1 MYILILFSNDFMKI
15 YILTREPFPNG
26 MAATNRIKCYAKA
39 ILEKGVPCEV
49 LICTRT
55 EVYGKAPK
63 NTIGEGVFEN
73 IPYKYIGG
81 TPLRGSNIVLR
92 QINDRIDKMR
102 TMQYLFKHL
111 KEDDIVFG
119 YCGVFPHF
127 INMIIRITH
136 MRKAFYFRDL
146 CELPYG
152 TSQETDR
159 NIKLRK
165 FTLFKQ
171 FPLCD
176 GFIAISDALVTLAE
190 KYKRTNAKVLKVPIL
205 VDFEKYCL
213 TDQSNKVDIPYIFHS
228 GTLYEQKDGILGMIE
243 AFGIALRQIPFPI
256 RFIST
261 GKMENS
267 PHKEAIYGLIE
278 KYQLKDKI
286 LFTGYLSESELK
298 DYLSKASLVIINKY
312 DTQQN
317 KYCFST
323 KLAEYLAA
331 SKPVIIT
338 KVGEAMNWLTNDKDA
353 YIVETQR
360 IDALAEKI
368 VEAFTNVQKRY
379 AIAENGFKT
388 CKSSFDYRNYSKQLI
403 DFFTQ
408 ISNDSN

>member
-1 MYILILFSNDFMKI
+1 MKV

-39 ILEKGVPCEV
+39 IIKKKVACEV

-55 EVYGKAPK
+55 ERYGKPPK
-63 NTIGEGVFEN
+63 NTIGDGIFED
-73 IPYKYIGG
+73 ISYKYIGG
-81 TPLRGSNIVLR
+81 TPLRSGNIVLR
-92 QINDRIDKMR
+92 QINDRMDKVW
-102 TMQYLFKHL
+102 TMLYLFKHL
-111 KEDDIVFG
+111 KKGDIVLG

-127 INMIIRITH
+127 INTIIRITH
-136 MRKAFYFRDL
+136 MKNAFYFRDL

-152 TSQETDR
+152 TSQETAR

-165 FTLFKQ
+165 FTFSKQ

-176 GFIAISDALVTLAE
+176 GFIAISDTLVTLAE
-190 KYKRTNAKVLKVPIL
+190 KYKRTDAKVLKVPIL
-205 VDFEKYCL
+205 VDFEKYCIV
-213 TDQSNKVDIPYIFHS
+213 DKSNEVDVPYIFHS

-261 GKMENS
+261 GKIENS
-267 PHKEAIYGLIE
+267 PHKEAIHELIE
-278 KYQLKDKI
+278 KYHLKDKI
-286 LFTGYLSESELK
+286 LFTGYLSESELR

-338 KVGEAMNWLTNDKDA
+338 KVGEAMNWLTNGKDA
-353 YIVETQR
+353 YIVEAQR
-360 IDALAEKI
+360 IDSLAEKI
-368 VEAFTNVQKRY
+368 VDAFTEVQKRY
-379 AIAENGFKT
+379 DIAKNGFKT
-388 CKSSFDYRNYSKQLI
+388 CKNSFDYRNYSKQLI

-408 ISNDSN
+408 ISNDTN

>member
-1 MYILILFSNDFMKI
+1 MKV

-55 EVYGKAPK
+55 EVYGKTPK

-81 TPLRGSNIVLR
+81 TPLRGSNIILR
-92 QINDRIDKMR
+92 QINDRMDKMR

-111 KEDDIVFG
+111 KKGDIVLG
-119 YCGVFPHF
+119 YCGSFPHF
-127 INMIIRITH
+127 INTIIRITH
-136 MRKAFYFRDL
+136 IRKAFYFRDL

-152 TSQETDR
+152 TSQETAR

-165 FTLFKQ
+165 FILSKQ

-176 GFIAISDALVTLAE
+176 GFIAISDTLVTLAK
-190 KYKRTNAKVLKVPIL
+190 KYKRTDAKVLKVPIL
-205 VDFEKYCL
+205 VDFEKYCI
-213 TDQSNKVDIPYIFHS
+213 TDKSNEADVPYIFHS

-243 AFGIALRQIPFPI
+243 AFGIALHQTPFPI

-261 GKMENS
+261 GKPENS
-267 PHKEAIYGLIE
+267 PHKEAIYELIE
-278 KYQLKDKI
+278 KYHLKDNI
-286 LFTGYLSESELK
+286 LFTGYLSEKELR

-338 KVGEAMNWLTNDKDA
+338 KVGEAMNWLTDNKDA
-353 YIVETQR
+353 YIVETQQ
-360 IDALAEKI
+360 IDSLAEKI

-379 AIAENGFKT
+379 SIAENGFKT

-408 ISNDSN
+408 ISNGTN

>member
-1 MYILILFSNDFMKI
+1 MKI

-81 TPLRGSNIVLR
+81 TPLRGSNIILR
-92 QINDRIDKMR
+92 QINDRMDKMR

-111 KEDDIVFG
+111 KKGDIVLG
-119 YCGVFPHF
+119 YCGSFPHF
-127 INMIIRITH
+127 INTIIRITH
-136 MRKAFYFRDL
+136 IRKAFYFRDL

-152 TSQETDR
+152 TSQETAR

-165 FTLFKQ
+165 FILSKQ

-176 GFIAISDALVTLAE
+176 GFIAISDTLVTLAK
-190 KYKRTNAKVLKVPIL
+190 KYKRTDAKVLKVPIL
-205 VDFEKYCL
+205 VDFEKYCI
-213 TDQSNKVDIPYIFHS
+213 TDKSNEADVPYIFHS

-243 AFGIALRQIPFPI
+243 AFGIALHQTPFPI

-261 GKMENS
+261 GKPENS
-267 PHKEAIYGLIE
+267 PHKEAIYELIE
-278 KYQLKDKI
+278 KYHLKDNI
-286 LFTGYLSESELK
+286 LFTGYLSEKELR

-312 DTQQN
+312 NTQQN

-338 KVGEAMNWLTNDKDA
+338 KVGEATNWLTDNKDA
-353 YIVETQR
+353 YIVETQQVKY
-360 IDALAEKI
+360 LAKKI
-368 VEAFTNVQKRY
+368 VEAFIDAQKRHT
-379 AIAENGFKT
+379 IAKNGFKT
-388 CKSSFDYRNYSKQLI
+388 CKNNFNYRNYSKQLI

-408 ISNDSN
+408 VSNDTN

>member
-1 MYILILFSNDFMKI
+1 MKV

-63 NTIGEGVFEN
+63 NMIGEGVFEN
-73 IPYKYIGG
+73 ISYKYIGG

-92 QINDRIDKMR
+92 QINDRMDKMR

-111 KEDDIVFG
+111 KEGDLVLGFLSASP
-119 YCGVFPHF
+119 YF
-127 INMIIRITH
+127 INTIIKIVH
-136 MRKAFYFRDL
+136 RKKAKYIREL

-152 TSQETDR
+152 TSQETAR

-165 FTLFKQ
+165 FTLSKQ

-176 GFIAISDALVTLAE
+176 GFIAISDALVILAE
-190 KYKRTNAKVLKVPIL
+190 KYKRTNAKVQKVPIL
-205 VDFEKYCL
+205 VDFEKYCI
-213 TDQSNKVDIPYIFHS
+213 TDKSNEVDVPYIFHS

-256 RFIST
+256 RFIFT
-261 GKMENS
+261 GKIENS
-267 PHKEAIYGLIE
+267 PHKEAIHGLIE

-338 KVGEAMNWLTNDKDA
+338 KVGEAMNWLTDNKDA
-353 YIVETQR
+353 YIVETQQ
-360 IDALAEKI
+360 IDSLAEKI

-379 AIAENGFKT
+379 SIAENGFKT

-408 ISNDSN
+408 ISNGTN

>member
-1 MYILILFSNDFMKI
+1 MKV

-243 AFGIALRQIPFPI
+243 AFGIALRQMPFPI

-360 IDALAEKI
+360 IDALAERI
-368 VEAFTNVQKRY
+368 VEAFTDVQKRY

>member
-1 MYILILFSNDFMKI
+1 MKI

-63 NTIGEGVFEN
+63 NMIGEGVFEN
-73 IPYKYIGG
+73 ISYKYIGG

-92 QINDRIDKMR
+92 QINDRMDKMR

-111 KEDDIVFG
+111 KEGDLVLGFLSASP
-119 YCGVFPHF
+119 YF
-127 INMIIRITH
+127 INTIIKIVH
-136 MRKAFYFRDL
+136 RKKAKYIREL

-152 TSQETDR
+152 TSQETAR
-159 NIKLRK
+159 NVKLRK
-165 FTLFKQ
+165 FTLSKQ

-176 GFIAISDALVTLAE
+176 GFIAISDALVILAE
-190 KYKRTNAKVLKVPIL
+190 KYKRTNAKVQKVPIL
-205 VDFEKYCL
+205 VDFEKYCI
-213 TDQSNKVDIPYIFHS
+213 TDKSNEVDVPYIFHS

-256 RFIST
+256 RFIFT
-261 GKMENS
+261 GKIENS
-267 PHKEAIYGLIE
+267 PHKEAIHGLIE

-338 KVGEAMNWLTNDKDA
+338 KVGEAMNWLTDNKDA
-353 YIVETQR
+353 YIVETQQ
-360 IDALAEKI
+360 IDSLAEKI

-379 AIAENGFKT
+379 SIAENGFKT

-408 ISNDSN
+408 ISNGTN

>member
-1 MYILILFSNDFMKI
+1 MKV

-63 NTIGEGVFEN
+63 NMIGEGVFEN

-92 QINDRIDKMR
+92 QINDRMDMTR
-102 TMQYLFKHL
+102 TMLYLFKHL
-111 KEDDIVFG
+111 KEGDIVLGFLSASP
-119 YCGVFPHF
+119 YY
-127 INMIIRITH
+127 INTIINIVH
-136 MRKAFYFRDL
+136 LKKAQYIREL

-152 TSQETDR
+152 TSEETTKK
-159 NIKLRK
+159 IKLRK
-165 FTLFKQ
+165 FTLANL
-171 FPLCD
+171 FPKCD
-176 GFIAISDALVTLAE
+176 GFIAISDALVALAE
-190 KYKRTNAKVLKVPIL
+190 KYKRTDAMILKIPIL
-205 VDFEKYCL
+205 VDFEKYCI
-213 TDQSNKVDIPYIFHS
+213 TDKSNEVDVPYIFHS

-261 GKMENS
+261 GKIENS
-267 PHKEAIYGLIE
+267 PHKEAIHGLIE

-338 KVGEAMNWLTNDKDA
+338 KVGEAMNWLTDNKDA
-353 YIVETQR
+353 YIVETQQ
-360 IDALAEKI
+360 IDSLAEKI

-379 AIAENGFKT
+379 SIAENGFKT

-408 ISNDSN
+408 ISNGTN

>member
-1 MYILILFSNDFMKI
+1 MKV

-39 ILEKGVPCEV
+39 ILQKGVLCEV
-49 LICTRT
+49 LIFTRT
-55 EVYGKAPK
+55 EIYGKPPK
-63 NTIGEGVFEN
+63 NTIGKGIFEG
-73 IPYKYIGG
+73 IPYKYIGE

-92 QINDRIDKMR
+92 QINDRIDKIR
-102 TMQYLFKHL
+102 TMLYLFKHL
-111 KEDDIVFG
+111 KKGDIVLG
-119 YCGVFPHF
+119 YCGVFLHF
-127 INMIIRITH
+127 INTIIRITH

-152 TSQETDR
+152 TSQETAR
-159 NIKLRK
+159 NVKLRK
-165 FTLFKQ
+165 LTLSKQ

-176 GFIAISDALVTLAE
+176 GFIAISDALVALAE
-190 KYKRTNAKVLKVPIL
+190 KYKRTDAKILKVPIL

-213 TDQSNKVDIPYIFHS
+213 TDKSSEIDVPYIFHS

-261 GKMENS
+261 GKIEDS
-267 PHKEAIYGLIE
+267 PHKKAIHELIE
-278 KYQLKDKI
+278 KYHLEDKI
-286 LFTGYLSESELK
+286 LFTGYLSESGLK

-338 KVGEAMNWLTNDKDA
+338 KVGEAMNWLTDNKDA
-353 YIVETQR
+353 YIVETRQ
-360 IDALAEKI
+360 IDSLSEKI
-368 VEAFTNVQKRY
+368 VEAFTDVQKRHV
-379 AIAENGFKT
+379 IAENGFKT
-388 CKSSFDYRNYSKQLI
+388 CKNSFDYQNYSKQLI

-408 ISNDSN
+408 ISNDAN

>member
-1 MYILILFSNDFMKI
+1 MKV

-63 NTIGEGVFEN
+63 NMIGEGVFEN

-267 PHKEAIYGLIE
+267 PHKEAIHGLIE

-368 VEAFTNVQKRY
+368 VEAFTDVQKRY
-379 AIAENGFKT
+379 VIAENGFKT

>member
-1 MYILILFSNDFMKI
+1 MKV

-39 ILEKGVPCEV
+39 ILQKGVLCEV
-49 LICTRT
+49 LIFTRT
-55 EVYGKAPK
+55 EIYGKPPK
-63 NTIGEGVFEN
+63 NTIGKGVFEG
-73 IPYKYIGG
+73 IPYKYIGE

-92 QINDRIDKMR
+92 QINDRIDKIR
-102 TMQYLFKHL
+102 TMLYLFKHL
-111 KEDDIVFG
+111 KKGDIVLG

-127 INMIIRITH
+127 INTIIRITH
-136 MRKAFYFRDL
+136 MKNAFYFRDL

-152 TSQETDR
+152 TSQETAR

-165 FTLFKQ
+165 FTFSKQ

-176 GFIAISDALVTLAE
+176 GFIAISDTLVTLAE
-190 KYKRTNAKVLKVPIL
+190 KYKRTDAKVLKMPIL
-205 VDFEKYCL
+205 VDFEKYCIV
-213 TDQSNKVDIPYIFHS
+213 DKSNEVDVPYIFHS
-228 GTLYEQKDGILGMIE
+228 GTLFEQKDGILGMIE

-261 GKMENS
+261 GKIENS
-267 PHKEAIYGLIE
+267 PHKEAIHELIE
-278 KYQLKDKI
+278 KYHLKDKI
-286 LFTGYLSESELK
+286 LFTGYLSESELR

-338 KVGEAMNWLTNDKDA
+338 KVGEAMNWLTNGKDA
-353 YIVETQR
+353 YIVEAQR
-360 IDALAEKI
+360 IDSLAEKI
-368 VEAFTNVQKRY
+368 VDAFTEVQKRY
-379 AIAENGFKT
+379 DIAKNGFKT
-388 CKSSFDYRNYSKQLI
+388 CKNSFDYRNYSKQLI

-408 ISNDSN
+408 ISNDTN

>member
-1 MYILILFSNDFMKI
+1 MKV

-261 GKMENS
+261 GKPENS

-278 KYQLKDKI
+278 KYQLKDKL

-353 YIVETQR
+353 YIIETQR

-368 VEAFTNVQKRY
+368 VEAFTDVQKRY

-403 DFFTQ
+403 EFFTQ

>member
-1 MYILILFSNDFMKI
+1 MN
-15 YILTREPFPNG
+15 PFL
-26 MAATNRIKCYAKA
+26 ATNRIKCYAKA

-81 TPLRGSNIVLR
+81 TPLRGSNIILR
-92 QINDRIDKMR
+92 QINDRMDKMR

-111 KEDDIVFG
+111 KKGDIVLG
-119 YCGVFPHF
+119 YCGSFPHF
-127 INMIIRITH
+127 INTIIRITH
-136 MRKAFYFRDL
+136 IRKAFYFRDL

-152 TSQETDR
+152 TSQETAR

-165 FTLFKQ
+165 FILSKQ

-176 GFIAISDALVTLAE
+176 GFIAISDTLVTLAK
-190 KYKRTNAKVLKVPIL
+190 KYKRTDAKVLKVPIL
-205 VDFEKYCL
+205 VDFEKYCI
-213 TDQSNKVDIPYIFHS
+213 TDKSNEADVPYIFHS

-243 AFGIALRQIPFPI
+243 AFGIALHQTPFPI

-261 GKMENS
+261 GKPENS
-267 PHKEAIYGLIE
+267 PHKEAIYELIE
-278 KYQLKDKI
+278 KYHLKDNI
-286 LFTGYLSESELK
+286 LFTGYLSEKELR

-312 DTQQN
+312 NTQQN

-338 KVGEAMNWLTNDKDA
+338 KVGEAMNWLTDNKDA
-353 YIVETQR
+353 YIVETQQVKY
-360 IDALAEKI
+360 LAKKI
-368 VEAFTNVQKRY
+368 VEAFIDAQKRHT
-379 AIAENGFKT
+379 IAKNGFKT
-388 CKSSFDYRNYSKQLI
+388 CKNNFNYRNYSKQLI

-408 ISNDSN
+408 VSNDTN

>member
-81 TPLRGSNIVLR
+81 TPLRGSNIILR
-92 QINDRIDKMR
+92 QINDRMDKMR

-111 KEDDIVFG
+111 KKGDIVLG
-119 YCGVFPHF
+119 YCGSFPHF
-127 INMIIRITH
+127 INTIIRITH
-136 MRKAFYFRDL
+136 IRKAFYFRDL

-152 TSQETDR
+152 TSQETAR

-165 FTLFKQ
+165 FILSKQ

-176 GFIAISDALVTLAE
+176 GFIAISDTLVTLAK
-190 KYKRTNAKVLKVPIL
+190 KYKRTDAKVLKVPIL
-205 VDFEKYCL
+205 VDFEKYCI
-213 TDQSNKVDIPYIFHS
+213 TDKSNEADVPYIFHS

-243 AFGIALRQIPFPI
+243 AFGIALHQTPFPI

-261 GKMENS
+261 GKPENS
-267 PHKEAIYGLIE
+267 PHKEAIYELIE
-278 KYQLKDKI
+278 KYHLKDNI
-286 LFTGYLSESELK
+286 LFTGYLSEKELR

-312 DTQQN
+312 NTQQN

-338 KVGEAMNWLTNDKDA
+338 KVGEAMNWLTDNKDA
-353 YIVETQR
+353 YIVETQQVKY
-360 IDALAEKI
+360 LAKKI
-368 VEAFTNVQKRY
+368 VEAFIDAQKRHT
-379 AIAENGFKT
+379 IAKNGFKT
-388 CKSSFDYRNYSKQLI
+388 CKNNFNYRNYSKQLI

-408 ISNDSN
+408 VSNDTN

>member
-1 MYILILFSNDFMKI
+1 MKV

-39 ILEKGVPCEV
+39 ILERGVLCEV

-55 EVYGKAPK
+55 EVYGKPPK
-63 NTIGEGVFEN
+63 NTIGEGFFEN
-73 IPYKYIGG
+73 IHYKYIGG
-81 TPLRGSNIVLR
+81 TPLRGSNVILR
-92 QINDRIDKMR
+92 QINDRMDKMR
-102 TMQYLFKHL
+102 TMLYLFKHL
-111 KEDDIVFG
+111 REGDIVLG
-119 YCGVFPHF
+119 YCGVFLHF
-127 INMIIRITH
+127 INNIINIAH
-136 MRKAFYFRDL
+136 RKKAKYIRDL

-152 TSQETDR
+152 TSQETVK

-165 FTLFKQ
+165 LTLTKQ
-171 FPLCD
+171 FPKCD
-176 GFIAISDALVTLAE
+176 GFIAISDALVSLAE
-190 KYKRTNAKVLKVPIL
+190 KCKRGNAKILKVPIL
-205 VDFEKYCL
+205 VDFEKYCI
-213 TDQSNKVDIPYIFHS
+213 TDKSNEIDVPYIFHS

-261 GKMENS
+261 GKPENS

-278 KYQLKDKI
+278 KYQLKDKL

-338 KVGEAMNWLTNDKDA
+338 KVGEAMNWLTDNKDA

-360 IDALAEKI
+360 TDALAEKI
-368 VEAFTNVQKRY
+368 VDAFTEVQKRHV
-379 AIAENGFKT
+379 IAENGFKT
-388 CKSSFDYRNYSKQLI
+388 CKNSFDYRNYSKQLI
-403 DFFTQ
+403 DFFSQ
-408 ISNDSN
+408 ISNDVN

>member
-1 MYILILFSNDFMKI
+1 MKV

-55 EVYGKAPK
+55 EVYGKPPK
-63 NTIGEGVFEN
+63 NTIGEGFFEN

-81 TPLRGSNIVLR
+81 TPLRGSNIILR
-92 QINDRIDKMR
+92 QINDRKDMVQ
-102 TMQYLFKHL
+102 TMLYLFKHL
-111 KEDDIVFG
+111 RKGDIVLGFLNASP
-119 YCGVFPHF
+119 YY
-127 INMIIRITH
+127 INAIINIAYLK
-136 MRKAFYFRDL
+136 KAKYVREL

-152 TSQETDR
+152 TSQETAKK
-159 NIKLRK
+159 IKLRK
-165 FTLFKQ
+165 FTLTQ
-171 FPLCD
+171 LFPKCN
-176 GFIAISDALVTLAE
+176 GFIAISDALVALAE
-190 KYKRTNAKVLKVPIL
+190 KYKRANAKILKVPIL
-205 VDFEKYCL
+205 VDFEKYCIA
-213 TDQSNKVDIPYIFHS
+213 DKSNEVDIPYIFHS

-243 AFGIALRQIPFPI
+243 AFGIALRQIQFPI

-261 GKMENS
+261 GKIENS
-267 PHKEAIYGLIE
+267 PHKEAIYKLIE

-286 LFTGYLSESELK
+286 LFTGYLSENELK

-338 KVGEAMNWLTNDKDA
+338 KVGEAMNWLTDNKDA

-360 IDALAEKI
+360 TDALAEKI
-368 VEAFTNVQKRY
+368 VEAFTDVQKRH

-388 CKSSFDYRNYSKQLI
+388 CKSCFDYRNYSKQLI
-403 DFFTQ
+403 DFFIQ
-408 ISNDSN
+408 ISNESN